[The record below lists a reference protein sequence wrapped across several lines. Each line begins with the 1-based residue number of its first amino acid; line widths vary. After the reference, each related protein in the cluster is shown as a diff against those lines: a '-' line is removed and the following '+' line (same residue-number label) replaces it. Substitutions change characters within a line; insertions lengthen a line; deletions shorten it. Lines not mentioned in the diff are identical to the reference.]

1 MDLEEFSVEFEAVL
15 ADTLKM
21 LSIRLCVNQIR
32 ALHFG
37 YDTFNG
43 SLELSLLTD
52 REALEH
58 DGKDEPH
65 GDWLVGDWR
74 YYNATE
80 TLKSAWPDAQHLIDW
95 IMNHARALDQDA
107 FSSFDESIGTVIK
120 KAVLGET
127 VQRVMREK
135 FLLAEDF
142 ETRVVGCDD

>member
-1 MDLEEFSVEFEAVL
+1 MNLEEFAVEFEAVL

-21 LSIRLCVNQIR
+21 LSVRLCVDHIR

-52 REALEH
+52 REALEN

-65 GDWLVGDWR
+65 GDWIVGDWR

-95 IMNHARALDQDA
+95 MMNHARALDQDA
-107 FSSFDESIGTVIK
+107 FSRFDDAIAAIIKTV
-120 KAVLGET
+120 VLGEI
-127 VQRVMREK
+127 VQRVIREK
-135 FLLAEDF
+135 FVLAEDF
-142 ETRVVGCDD
+142 ETRVLACND